1 MSGSWDGMSEALGT
15 EPIVITKSDSVATI
29 WLNRPDKRNAMSHEM
44 WTALAEH
51 CHSLA
56 ADHDVRV
63 LVVRGAGGHFCA
75 GADIGGF
82 SGGMSDEYQ
91 AQNREAEEA
100 LAAFPRP
107 TIAFITGS
115 CVGGGVQIAG
125 ACDLRF
131 ADTTSK
137 FGITPARLGITY
149 PTYALERAVRL
160 VGQSAAKHLLFSAE
174 LIDAERALRIG
185 LIDELLETDAAIE
198 RLDAFT
204 SLLANERSLLTQ
216 IISKEMVNEVAAS
229 GGVSAQTIER
239 WAPVLANNPD
249 MLEGVAAFTERRS
262 PNFVWTPDES
272 F

>member
-1 MSGSWDGMSEALGT
+1 MTDSLGT
-15 EPIVITKSDSVATI
+15 DPIVVTKAESVATI
-29 WLNRPDKRNAMSHEM
+29 WLNRAEKRNAMSHEM
-44 WTALAEH
+44 WTALAES
-51 CHSLA
+51 CHELA
-56 ADHDVRV
+56 RDHSVRV
-63 LVVRGAGGHFCA
+63 LVVRGVGGHFCA

-82 SGGMSDEYQ
+82 SGGMSSEYQ
-91 AQNREAEEA
+91 SQNREAEET

-131 ADTTSK
+131 ADTSAK
-137 FGITPARLGITY
+137 FGITPARLGIAY

-160 VGQSAAKHLLFSAE
+160 VGPSAAKHLLFSAE
-174 LIDAERALRIG
+174 LIDADRALRIG
-185 LIDELLETDAAIE
+185 LIDELLETDVAIE
-198 RLDAFT
+198 RLEAFT

-239 WAPVLANNPD
+239 WALVLASNPD
-249 MLEGVAAFTERRS
+249 MPEGVAAFAERRS
-262 PNFVWTPDES
+262 PNFVWTPEES

>member
-1 MSGSWDGMSEALGT
+1 MGVMSEALGD
-15 EPIVITKSDSVATI
+15 EPIVVTMSESVATI
-29 WLNRPDKRNAMSHEM
+29 WLNRPDKRNAMSREM
-44 WTALAEH
+44 WTALADS
-51 CHSLA
+51 CHELA
-56 ADHDVRV
+56 RDYSVRV
-63 LVVRGAGGHFCA
+63 LVVRGVGGHFCA

-91 AQNREAEEA
+91 AQNREAEET

-131 ADTTSK
+131 ADTTAK
-137 FGITPARLGITY
+137 FGITPARLGIAY

-160 VGQSAAKHLLFSAE
+160 VGPSAAKHLLFSAE
-174 LIDAERALRIG
+174 LIDVERALRIG
-185 LIDELLETDAAIE
+185 LVDEVAEPEAAVE
-198 RLDAFT
+198 RLEAFS

-216 IISKEMVNEVAAS
+216 MISKEMVNEVAADGS
-229 GGVSAQTIER
+229 VSVAMIDR
-239 WAPVLANNPD
+239 WAPILANNPD
-249 MLEGVAAFTERRS
+249 MPEGVAAFAERRS
-262 PNFVWTPDES
+262 PNFVWTPEES

>member
-1 MSGSWDGMSEALGT
+1 MSGSMGGMSEALGT
-15 EPIVITKSDSVATI
+15 EPIVVTMSESVATI

-51 CHSLA
+51 CHSLSK
-56 ADHDVRV
+56 DHDVRV

-137 FGITPARLGITY
+137 FWITPARLGI
-149 PTYALERAVRL
+149 A
-160 VGQSAAKHLLFSAE
+160 
-174 LIDAERALRIG
+174 
-185 LIDELLETDAAIE
+185 
-198 RLDAFT
+198 
-204 SLLANERSLLTQ
+204 
-216 IISKEMVNEVAAS
+216 
-229 GGVSAQTIER
+229 
-239 WAPVLANNPD
+239 
-249 MLEGVAAFTERRS
+249 
-262 PNFVWTPDES
+262 
-272 F
+272 